1 MKKLTLQQRPP
12 YPIQSVDNALRLLQ
26 LLRDGGSIRLVDA
39 ASELDVAESTAHRLL
54 AMLVYRGFAL
64 QDDSRRYVAGPS
76 LGVRAI
82 GAPWIHELRAAA
94 QGPMEIL
101 AARLDETINLVVR
114 VGINVRFIATAE
126 ARAVLRI
133 GDRTGSVIPAL
144 GASSGKALL
153 AQEPEERIRSLYRS
167 KAAQV
172 AGHAL
177 DDATYA
183 WLLRELEAVRRT
195 GYALSRAE
203 TEPDVGAIGVVVRG
217 PEGRPIAALSA
228 ASPMSRLAGLTTRE
242 SREVLFECRDEISA
256 VAAQLRVEAD

>member
-1 MKKLTLQQRPP
+1 
-12 YPIQSVDNALRLLQ
+12 
-26 LLRDGGSIRLVDA
+26 
-39 ASELDVAESTAHRLL
+39 
-54 AMLVYRGFAL
+54 
-64 QDDSRRYVAGPS
+64 
-76 LGVRAI
+76 
-82 GAPWIHELRAAA
+82 
-94 QGPMEIL
+94 
-101 AARLDETINLVVR
+101 INLVVR